1 MRQAKNIF
9 ETNPTQGI
17 TKENLYVIVP
27 RTFYRVVFK
36 GVSGW

>member
-27 RTFYRVVFK
+27 SDILQSRI
-36 GVSGW
+36 